1 MLNLKKC
8 VFCVPFG
15 IFIGHVVC
23 KQRLM
28 VDPMK
33 IVVIV
38 SLEAPRNVKQ
48 LHATLGHTGYYR
60 KFMKTYAQIIAPME
74 KLLKKDVMFFWDED
88 CQHNLDVLKEKMVT
102 MPILVFPD
110 WKKKFNVHVDASYIV
125 LG

>member
-1 MLNLKKC
+1 
-8 VFCVPFG
+8 
-15 IFIGHVVC
+15 
-23 KQRLM
+23 M